1 MFNGGRNV
9 ARLTSGNTVFPE
21 EVLLCKRDCFSNC
34 NYFTFMLKGL
44 SA

>member
-9 ARLTSGNTVFPE
+9 AWLTSENTVFPE
-21 EVLLCKRDCFSNC
+21 EVLLHRRDCFSNSD
-34 NYFTFMLKGL
+34 YFAFMLKGL